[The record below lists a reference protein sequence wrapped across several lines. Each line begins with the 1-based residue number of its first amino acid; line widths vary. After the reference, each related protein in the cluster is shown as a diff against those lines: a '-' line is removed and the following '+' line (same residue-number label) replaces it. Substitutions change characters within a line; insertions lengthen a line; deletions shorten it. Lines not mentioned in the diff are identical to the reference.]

1 MDPMPIGA
9 GGEIL
14 FIAHRIPFPPDRGD
28 KIRSHAILQHL
39 ATLAPVHVA
48 CLADDPDDL
57 AQEAAL
63 DELAAS
69 HCLVERRKPL
79 PLAGIEALARGWP
92 ISLAAFASRRLQRY
106 VSQVLAT
113 RPIAAIFVFSGQ
125 MGRYVPAS
133 FTGHVVID
141 LVDVDS
147 AKFEAY
153 ATSATGLKRALFLR
167 EGQLLRAEEA
177 RLASRADATLLVSVQ
192 EAALLLSRVSL
203 DDSVRVWPLINGID
217 SVAYDPAAVAPAPE
231 LAGEPGPALIFTG
244 QMDYPPNVEAVVRAV
259 QRIMPLVR
267 AHFPEATFHVVGR
280 RPTAEVRALDGLN
293 GCRVHGAVPDVRPWL
308 RGADLALVP
317 LEIARGIQNKVLEAM
332 AMELPVVASIGAA
345 TGINARPPG
354 ELAVGESDAE
364 LAAATIALLDNP
376 DRARRIG
383 QAARRCLLREHSWA
397 AALQPLAGMLGGGG
411 RDSVAP
417 VDVA

>member
-1 MDPMPIGA
+1 MPVPPIGA

-57 AQEAAL
+57 AQEGAL
-63 DELAAS
+63 DALAAS
-69 HCLVERRKPL
+69 HCLVHRTKPL
-79 PLAGIEALARGWP
+79 PLAGIEALLRGWP
-92 ISLAAFASRRLQRY
+92 ISLAAFSSRRLHRY
-106 VSQVLAT
+106 VRQVLAS
-113 RPIAAIFVFSGQ
+113 RPIAAVFVFSGQ
-125 MGRYVPAS
+125 MGHYVPAD
-133 FTGHVVID
+133 FAGRLVVD

-153 ATSATGLKRALFLR
+153 AERAGGLRRRLFAR
-167 EGQLLRAEEA
+167 EERLLRAEEA
-177 RLASRADATLLVSVQ
+177 RLARRADATLLVSVA

-217 SVAYDPAAVAPAPE
+217 SIAYDPARVAPAPE
-231 LAGEPGPALIFTG
+231 LAGRPGPHLIFTG
-244 QMDYPPNVEAVVRAV
+244 QMDYPPNIAAALRAAR
-259 QRIMPLVR
+259 RIMPLVR
-267 AHFPEATFHVVGR
+267 REFPTAEFHVVGR
-280 RPTAEVRALDGLN
+280 RPTTEVRALDGID

-354 ELAVGESDAE
+354 ELAVGETDAE
-364 LAAATIALLDNP
+364 LAEAVIALLADP
-376 DRARRIG
+376 GRARRIG
-383 QAARRCLLREHSWA
+383 QAARRCLVREHSWA
-397 AALQPLAGMLGGGG
+397 AALQPLAGMLGAA
-411 RDSVAP
+411 DA
-417 VDVA
+417 